1 MWPLLGRFSGFMC
14 IGSLAGAVAWGTIMQ
29 SNDLY
34 YDAEVPTSSCQ
45 QFDSLHASANRYLAV
60 FFVTYGLEFIC
71 LIIPKL
77 FLLDR
82 LTNDAMRSSKVRTS
96 GPDALDALDAL
107 DGVPTSRC
115 ACLLPFF
122 YRTVSIVAR
131 FLSAVGLIAKVAG
144 AVFEF
149 QSADEFDHAASSCN
163 SSGAHRNATSLLVDQ
178 ANLAAAIQSS
188 SEAVTLLITSL
199 AFCILVPL
207 SVASF
212 RRAES
217 VAAHALLSADHDRVD
232 RKTQRARTVV
242 EDTMGAVA
250 EQRQRLVTAC
260 LVVLVTFVTRAA
272 YDVFRVYGTYYS
284 RANPA
289 CGKCDTC
296 QSDEYLIT
304 TWRNFTPEL
313 QPIVVALSS
322 PLPLV
327 LSLRLITRAHARAR
341 SLAVSLQNMV

>member
-34 YDAEVPTSSCQ
+34 YDAEVAGSAISCQ
-45 QFDSLHASANRYLAV
+45 QFYSLHASANRYLAV

-77 FLLDR
+77 SLLDR

-149 QSADEFDHAASSCN
+149 QSADEFDYAASSCN

-207 SVASF
+207 SVTSF

-217 VAAHALLSADHDRVD
+217 VAAHALLSADRDRVD

-272 YDVFRVYGTYYS
+272 YDVFRVDGTYYS
-284 RANPA
+284 RP
-289 CGKCDTC
+289 
-296 QSDEYLIT
+296 
-304 TWRNFTPEL
+304 
-313 QPIVVALSS
+313 
-322 PLPLV
+322 
-327 LSLRLITRAHARAR
+327 
-341 SLAVSLQNMV
+341 